1 MTKLISTNPSRNYE
15 KVGSVTISSLAEIK
29 QKVVAARKAAP
40 RWKSLPLIKRL
51 AYFSKLRVVY
61 RRHSQEMAELVS
73 REMGKSIGESAADV
87 TGDLE
92 NISNKIELAQ
102 QYLAPVILDKTKTM
116 KNVLYFEPHG
126 VVAAIVPWNFPSSNF
141 FITCLPILMSGN
153 TVVFKHSEECPLVGK
168 LFEKILR
175 EAGFPEGVFAVVHGD
190 GKVGDMLTDQ
200 AIDAIHFTG
209 SSKIGEFLYQ
219 KAAKKFIPVVLEM
232 GGSSPGIIFA
242 DADLD
247 TACKQTFVERF
258 GNCGQVCNALK
269 RLFVHKSIFAEVV
282 ERMKIMAE
290 NMRVGDALDYST
302 QCGPLVAKRQQKLL
316 QEQVQDAVDKGA
328 KVVAGGS
335 VPKGLQGAYYLPTIL
350 TKVTP
355 KMRVMSEEVF
365 GPVLPI
371 TPFTTEAEA
380 IMLANNTIYGLSA
393 YVYGGN
399 ITQLKVVAAQIE
411 AGQISINGQS
421 FFSKHAPF
429 GGYKKSGLGR
439 NDGYFG
445 FDAATQKKVVAEP
458 I

>member
-15 KVGSVTISSLAEIK
+15 KIDSVTISSLAEIK
-29 QKVVAARKAAP
+29 QKVAAARKAAP
-40 RWKSLPLIKRL
+40 HWKSLPLIKRL
-51 AYFSKLRVVY
+51 AYFTRLRVVY

-87 TGDLE
+87 TDDLE

-242 DADLD
+242 DAVLD

-269 RLFVHKSIFAEVV
+269 RLFVHKSIF
-282 ERMKIMAE
+282 
-290 NMRVGDALDYST
+290 
-302 QCGPLVAKRQQKLL
+302 
-316 QEQVQDAVDKGA
+316 A